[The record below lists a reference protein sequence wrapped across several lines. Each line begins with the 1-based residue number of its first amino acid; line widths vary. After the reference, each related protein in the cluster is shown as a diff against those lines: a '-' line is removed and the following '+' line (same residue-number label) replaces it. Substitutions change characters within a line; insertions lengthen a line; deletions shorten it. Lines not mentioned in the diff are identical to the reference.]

1 MSNYNN
7 SIPTLTLIRERQL
20 QQDQLIDFR
29 IPATQDRHQLKLFQY
44 FSLVSLVAFLVA
56 ILFLVTFYR
65 HQSLIILV
73 NSLIL
78 DSLYFVLFLIVRKA
92 DQAITTQTLALQQ
105 FQTQSQQKVQ
115 LETIVAERAKV
126 TATIID
132 KVRRSQD
139 TNTIF
144 KVTTEEMR
152 RVLQSDRLIVYQ
164 FNPDWSGQVVAES
177 VGAGWVS
184 LLIEQNNDE
193 ILQGDRISLDRCI
206 LRNWS
211 KGDLI
216 EPDSFL
222 QQTKGGKYTRGQ
234 KFTAVDDIYS
244 KGFPDCYVKSL
255 EKYQAQAYL
264 IVPIFQKQKLWG
276 LLGAYQNNGT
286 RIWQDSEIE
295 LMIQIANQLAIAL
308 QQAEFVNKLK
318 KKTEN
323 LKRALKEL
331 KITQKQLIHQEKLAA
346 LGQLV
351 AGIAHEINT
360 PLGAIKT
367 SADNANK
374 AIDKTLTQLPHL
386 NYLLND
392 QEQETFFN
400 LVSQTFVSKPF
411 LTSSEKRPLK
421 KKLQQQ
427 LQKYEIDNCRN
438 IADTLFDI
446 GIYEEIESLL
456 PLLKHSKV
464 DWILEL
470 AYNLTRLGSNN
481 QTILTSVERASKVVF
496 ALKNYARSGVND
508 DKQLIQITEGLETA
522 LEIYHNQLKYKIEV
536 IRNYQSVMD
545 IWGYPDELIQ
555 VWTNLIHNA
564 IHAMKEQGKL
574 IISTTTENDGV
585 KIEIVDSGSG
595 IASESQAKIFEPF
608 FTTKP
613 SGEGTGL
620 GLHIC
625 QKIIDKHQGNIAVES
640 QPGHTKFSIWLPINN
655 EQSTINQ

>member
-1 MSNYNN
+1 M
-7 SIPTLTLIRERQL
+7 PERSQ
-20 QQDQLIDFR
+20 F
-29 IPATQDRHQLKLFQY
+29 KLVQY
-44 FSLVSLVAFLVA
+44 FSLTNVLAFLIS
-56 ILFLVTFYR
+56 ILFLIAFYR

-78 DSLYFVLFLIVRKA
+78 NLLYLVLFLIVRKA
-92 DQAITTQTLALQQ
+92 DRLITTQDIALQKS
-105 FQTQSQQKVQ
+105 QTQYQQQIQ
-115 LETIVAERAKV
+115 LETIVAERTKV

-132 KVRRSQD
+132 KVRRFQE

-152 RVLQSDRLIVYQ
+152 RVLKSDRLIVYQ

-184 LLIEQNNDE
+184 LLIEQDNDKV
-193 ILQGDRISLDRCI
+193 LQGKRISLDRGI
-206 LRNWS
+206 VRDWS
-211 KGDLI
+211 KGEQADII

-222 QQTKGGKYTRGQ
+222 QQTKGGRYTRGQ
-234 KFTAVDDIYS
+234 KFTAVDDIYT
-244 KGFPDCYVKSL
+244 KNFPDCYIKSL
-255 EKYQAQAYL
+255 EKYQVKAYL
-264 IVPIFQKQKLWG
+264 IVPIFQKEKLWG
-276 LLGAYQNNGT
+276 LLGAYQNDGV
-286 RIWQDSEIE
+286 RVWQTPEID
-295 LMIQIANQLAIAL
+295 LMMQIANQLAVAL
-308 QQAEFVNKLK
+308 QQAKYVDQLK
-318 KKTEN
+318 QKTDN

-331 KITQKQLIHQEKLAA
+331 KIAQKQLIHQEKLAA

-374 AIDKTLTQLPHL
+374 AIDKTLAQLPHFNQIL
-386 NYLLND
+386 NH
-392 QEQETFFN
+392 QEQETFFY
-400 LVSQTFVSKPF
+400 LLSQTFANQQF

-421 KKLQQQ
+421 RKLQQQ
-427 LQKYEIDNCRN
+427 LQKHEIDNYRN
-438 IADTLFDI
+438 IADTLLDI
-446 GIYEEIESLL
+446 GIYEEIELLL
-456 PLLKHSKV
+456 PLLTHPKV

-481 QTILTSVERASKVVF
+481 RTILTSVERASKVVF

-508 DKQLIQITEGLETA
+508 DKQLIKITEGLETA
-522 LEIYHNQLKYKIEV
+522 LEIYHNQLKHKIQV
-536 IRNYQSVMD
+536 IRNYHSVLE

-564 IHAMKEQGKL
+564 IYVMKEPSKL
-574 IISTTTENDGV
+574 IINTATENDGV
-585 KIEIVDSGSG
+585 KIEIIDSGIG
-595 IASESQAKIFEPF
+595 IAPELQKKIFEPF

-625 QKIIDKHQGNIAVES
+625 KKIIDKHQGHIAVES
-640 QPGHTKFSIWLPINN
+640 QPGHTKFSIWLPVNHQ
-655 EQSTINQ
+655 QSTNQSIIEQNYA

>member
-1 MSNYNN
+1 MSNFNN
-7 SIPTLTLIRERQL
+7 SIHALSATTERSQ
-20 QQDQLIDFR
+20 F
-29 IPATQDRHQLKLFQY
+29 KLLQY
-44 FSLVSLVAFLVA
+44 FSLTNVVAFLIS
-56 ILFLVTFYR
+56 ILFLVAFYR

-78 DSLYFVLFLIVRKA
+78 NLLYFVLFLIVRKA
-92 DQAITTQTLALQQ
+92 DCLINTQDLALQKS
-105 FQTQSQQKVQ
+105 QTQYQQQVK
-115 LETIVAERAKV
+115 LETVVGERAKV

-164 FNPDWSGQVVAES
+164 FNSDWSGQVVAES
-177 VGAGWVS
+177 VGTGWVS
-184 LLIEQNNDE
+184 LLIEQDNDE
-193 ILQGDRISLDRCI
+193 ILRGKRISLDRCI
-206 LRNWS
+206 FRDWS
-211 KGDLI
+211 KGEQADI
-216 EPDSFL
+216 VEPDSFL

-234 KFTAVDDIYS
+234 KFTAVDNIYT
-244 KGFPDCYVKSL
+244 KGFPDCYIKSL
-255 EKYQAQAYL
+255 EKYQAKAYL
-264 IVPIFQKQKLWG
+264 IVPIFHKEKLWG
-276 LLGAYQNNGT
+276 LLGAYQNDGV
-286 RIWQDSEIE
+286 RVWQTPEID
-295 LMIQIANQLAIAL
+295 LMMQIANQLAIAL
-308 QQAEFVNKLK
+308 QQAKYVNQLK
-318 KKTEN
+318 QRTDN

-374 AIDKTLTQLPHL
+374 AIEKTLIQLPHL
-386 NYLLND
+386 NNLLNH
-392 QEQETFFN
+392 QEQEIFFH
-400 LVSQTFVSKPF
+400 LLSQTLVNKPF

-421 KKLQQQ
+421 RKLQQQ
-427 LQKYEIDNCRN
+427 LQKYEIDNFRN
-438 IADTLFDI
+438 IADTLLDI
-446 GIYEEIESLL
+446 GIDEELESLL
-456 PLLKHSKV
+456 PLLKHPKV

-470 AYNLTRLGSNN
+470 AYNLTRLASNN

-496 ALKNYARSGVND
+496 ALKNYARSGIND
-508 DKQLIQITEGLETA
+508 DKQLTNITEGLETA
-522 LEIYHNQLKYKIEV
+522 LEIYHNQLKHNIQV
-536 IRNYQSVMD
+536 IRNYQDVRE

-564 IHAMKEQGKL
+564 IYVMKEPGKL
-574 IISTTTENDGV
+574 IINTTTEQDVV
-585 KIEIVDSGSG
+585 KIEIIDSGNG
-595 IASESQAKIFEPF
+595 IAPELQEKIFEPF

-625 QKIIDKHQGNIAVES
+625 KKIIDKHQGNIAVES
-640 QPGHTKFSIWLPINN
+640 QPGHTKFSVWLPVNHQ
-655 EQSTINQ
+655 QSTNQSIIEQNYA